1 MKQTYFTHHNLN
13 AEEVRE
19 LKSRYQAKGVRVEV
33 TLSADSR
40 SFMLAALLPESA
52 NPPKPS
58 KTFQHRVWG

>member
-1 MKQTYFTHHNLN
+1 MKKTYFTHSNLN

-19 LKSRYQAKGVRVEV
+19 LKGRYQAQGVRVEV
-33 TLSADSR
+33 TLSADNR

-58 KTFQHRVWG
+58 KTFQNRVWG